1 MVVLAARIELEGRL
15 SENPQLDRLPLV
27 TLYLTERC
35 NSRCVTCDYWRHGRA
50 DMSLDAVKRMLPSLK
65 RLGTQVALLSG
76 GEPLLNPDWALIAEL
91 LRDSRARFL
100 AITAE
105 FARRGHRVV
114 ATARDT
120 RTLEDFDV
128 SQRLALDVTDDDSIT
143 AAIAAAG
150 DIDVVIANAGVIFY
164 AAVEATPLAE
174 LQRLFNL
181 NTIGAIRLAQ
191 AVLPQMRARGDGK
204 LMFMSSVLGRVVLP
218 PSAAYAAS
226 KWALEALVEALA
238 IEVAP
243 FGVEATLLE
252 PGAVSSGAL
261 DDVTAQPN
269 DDIQRELDQMG
280 SSHDVDRELAR
291 LKGEL
296 DQGEAPREIEGSA
309 SGAAG
314 NGQSGTVANGQS
326 GTVADKPQAGD
337 GS

>member
-1 MVVLAARIELEGRL
+1 MSSVLITGANRGI
-15 SENPQLDRLPLV
+15 
-27 TLYLTERC
+27 
-35 NSRCVTCDYWRHGRA
+35 GRA
-50 DMSLDAVKRMLPSLK
+50 
-65 RLGTQVALLSG
+65 
-76 GEPLLNPDWALIAEL
+76 
-91 LRDSRARFL
+91 
-100 AITAE
+100 ITTE
-105 FARRGHRVV
+105 FARRGHHVV

-261 DDVTAQPN
+261 DDVTTYTLP
-269 DDIQRELDQMG
+269 DD
-280 SSHDVDRELAR
+280 
-291 LKGEL
+291 
-296 DQGEAPREIEGSA
+296 PY
-309 SGAAG
+309 AAIL
-314 NGQSGTVANGQS
+314 QSGGPRAGMITPEQVAAEVVDAAEQPQLPLRIPIGDAARALLAARHAARDDVPF
-326 GTVADKPQAGD
+326 VAAKAAP
-337 GS
+337 